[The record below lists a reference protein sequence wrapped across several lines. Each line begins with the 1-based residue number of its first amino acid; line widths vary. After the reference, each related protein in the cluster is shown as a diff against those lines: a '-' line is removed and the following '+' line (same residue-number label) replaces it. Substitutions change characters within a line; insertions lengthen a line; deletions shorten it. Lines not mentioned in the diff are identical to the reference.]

1 LELVWLQDLAGESG
15 AIALSGLLVGI
26 AFGWSAQRSR
36 FCLRAAVI
44 EFSHGGFGPRLS
56 VWLLC
61 FSTGLLWTQALA
73 LAGVSSTSA
82 SRAGWRSRARSR
94 ARYLVGWSSAPA

>member
-26 AFGWSAQRSR
+26 AFGWSVQRSR

-61 FSTGLLWTQALA
+61 FSTGSLSTQALA
-73 LAGVSSTSA
+73 LAGAVDLGE
-82 SRAGWRSRARSR
+82 SRWLA
-94 ARYLVGWSSAPA
+94 